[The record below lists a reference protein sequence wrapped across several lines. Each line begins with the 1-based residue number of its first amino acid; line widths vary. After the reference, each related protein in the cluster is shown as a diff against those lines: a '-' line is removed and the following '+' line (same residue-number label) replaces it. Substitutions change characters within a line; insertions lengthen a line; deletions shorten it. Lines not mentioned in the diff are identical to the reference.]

1 MINLSRG
8 ESRRRSTLAVPRRQS
23 VVSRRSSVGI
33 DDTHLSTVTTSNNI
47 DEILKAEDLPKINTL
62 RIFKT
67 NGKEWHYILMGS
79 LASVVMGASMPVYA
93 FLFGEVV
100 IKSVFTNKLSPM
112 LEYISGNML
121 ATY

>member
-1 MINLSRG
+1 M
-8 ESRRRSTLAVPRRQS
+8 
-23 VVSRRSSVGI
+23 VSRRSSVGI

-93 FLFGEVV
+93 FLFGEVF
-100 IKSVFTNKLSPM
+100 IKSFFTNKFLN
-112 LEYISGNML
+112 LYIYIL
-121 ATY
+121 DA